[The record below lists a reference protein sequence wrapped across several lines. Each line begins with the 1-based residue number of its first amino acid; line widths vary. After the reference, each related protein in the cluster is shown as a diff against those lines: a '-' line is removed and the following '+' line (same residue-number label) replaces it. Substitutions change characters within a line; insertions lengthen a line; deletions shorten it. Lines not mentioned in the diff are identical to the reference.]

1 MVSVELYCV
10 LFFHASFASDQELVC
25 APFFLALHHHTLQL
39 EPSMQLTHH
48 VETGTLTFLIE
59 LTMIARAKDTVSPLL
74 VF

>member
-10 LFFHASFASDQELVC
+10 LFFHASFASDQELIY
-25 APFFLALHHHTLQL
+25 PFFLALHHTLQL

-59 LTMIARAKDTVSPLL
+59 LTMIARAKDTVSLLL